1 MARWEPNA
9 SERLAV
15 AALELFAERGYE
27 NTTVID
33 IAQRAGL
40 TKSTFFRHFQD
51 KREVLFGD
59 GSMTGLITDAMAAA
73 PASAA
78 PLEAVA
84 LVLDALG
91 REAFTPARRA
101 FAARRRAVIEAH
113 PELQER
119 EALKGLGL
127 IASMAEALRERGV
140 PDLTA
145 RVVAELGALAWKI
158 AFERWSDTG
167 MNECADEDEDE
178 GTNAGANGD
187 GDAGEST
194 NAGEHAAGKG
204 TDGESFGK
212 LARRALAEVQAEA
225 EAAGAAR

>member
-1 MARWEPNA
+1 MARWQPNA

-59 GSMTGLITDAMAAA
+59 GSMTGLVVEAIAAA
-73 PASAA
+73 PAGAT

-84 LVLDALG
+84 HALDAVG
-91 REAFTPARRA
+91 RQVFTPARRE
-101 FAARRRAVIEAH
+101 FVVRRQAVIAAH

-127 IASMAEALRERGV
+127 IASMARALERRGV
-140 PDLTA
+140 PGLTSS
-145 RVVAELGALAWKI
+145 VAADLGALAWKI
-158 AFERWSDTG
+158 AYERWSDP
-167 MNECADEDEDE
+167 
-178 GTNAGANGD
+178 ANG
-187 GDAGEST
+187 GDFGEV
-194 NAGEHAAGKG
+194 
-204 TDGESFGK
+204 
-212 LARRALAEVQAEA
+212 ARRALDEVQAA
-225 EAAGAAR
+225 SSSC

>member
-40 TKSTFFRHFQD
+40 TKSTFFRHFRD

-59 GSMTGLITDAMAAA
+59 GSMNGLLAEAIAAA
-73 PASAA
+73 PATAT

-84 LVLDALG
+84 QALDAIG
-91 REAFTPARRA
+91 SRAFTPARRA
-101 FAARRRAVIEAH
+101 FAARRRAVIAAN

-127 IASMAEALRERGV
+127 IASMSQALSRRGV
-140 PDLTA
+140 PDVTA
-145 RVVAELGALAWKI
+145 SVAADLGALAWKI
-158 AFERWSDTG
+158 AYERWSETP
-167 MNECADEDEDE
+167 
-178 GTNAGANGD
+178 D
-187 GDAGEST
+187 GDDFSEV
-194 NAGEHAAGKG
+194 
-204 TDGESFGK
+204 
-212 LARRALAEVQAEA
+212 ARRALDEVRAAVPQGL
-225 EAAGAAR
+225 AAGDAEGTVRSG

>member
-9 SERLAV
+9 SQRLAV

-59 GSMTGLITDAMAAA
+59 GAINALLAEAIAAA
-73 PASAA
+73 PPAA
-78 PLEAVA
+78 TPLEAVGHA
-84 LVLDALG
+84 LDALG
-91 REAFTPARRA
+91 RQVFTPDRRA
-101 FAARRRAVIEAH
+101 FVARRQAVINAN
-113 PELQER
+113 PELLER

-127 IASMAEALRERGV
+127 TASMAEAIVRRGV

-145 RVVAELGALAWKI
+145 SVAADLGALAWKI
-158 AFERWSDTG
+158 AYERWGST
-167 MNECADEDEDE
+167 A
-178 GTNAGANGD
+178 D
-187 GDAGEST
+187 GDDFSQA
-194 NAGEHAAGKG
+194 
-204 TDGESFGK
+204 
-212 LARRALAEVQAEA
+212 ARRALAEVR
-225 EAAGAAR
+225 AATAAS